1 MSADAKAAPTKPEA
15 FGYGAQLARIESK
28 LDRLA
33 ERLAAALPALARA
46 DALDARLTAVETEL
60 GLRDALRARPT
71 DPAPPPLDAQ

>member
-33 ERLAAALPALARA
+33 ERLAAALPTLERVAAI
-46 DALDARLTAVETEL
+46 DARVAALET
-60 GLRDALRARPT
+60 DAEFRTRRT